1 MLHLW
6 ESGERNEG
14 RKATN
19 AGREGENTLP
29 KTIPHIT
36 PSTASNAAGG
46 QGLPGDE
53 EIKAK
58 S

>member
-1 MLHLW
+1 MLHPW

-14 RKATN
+14 RKATY

-29 KTIPHIT
+29 KTTRHIT
-36 PSTASNAAGG
+36 PATASNAAGAR
-46 QGLPGDE
+46 GLPGDE
-53 EIKAK
+53 ETKAK